1 MASSIGNSIKLTLFG
16 ESHGQGV
23 GCVIDGLPPN
33 YKLNKSLIGKR
44 LNQRKPGQ
52 ALTTPR
58 VESDEYEILSGYFND
73 KTTGAP
79 LTVWFVSNNTHSK
92 DYEAL
97 KHVFRPGHADYVGH
111 VKSDGANDYRGGGHF
126 SARLTA
132 PLVFAGAIAEDLLN
146 QKGIQVVSHIHQI
159 GSEKSISISR
169 FGIFNEDLERLN
181 DAPYGIYQDAKMRL
195 LDVVESAR
203 SQGDSVGAII
213 ETSVFELPIGL
224 GAPFFDSA
232 ESQLS
237 HALFSIPGIKGVSFG
252 DGFDFASKL
261 GSEVI
266 DAFVL
271 DHLGRVQTNA
281 NHNGGINGGLTNG
294 MPLTFKCVLKPTA
307 SISKAQNTL
316 DFQTKEMTELK
327 IEGRHDPCIALRAV
341 PIVKAMTALTLV
353 DMMMAHQ
360 STFTDD

>member
-1 MASSIGNSIKLTLFG
+1 VASSIGNSIKLTLFG

-33 YKLNKSLIGKR
+33 YKLNKALIEKR

-58 VESDEYEILSGYFND
+58 AESDEYELLSGYFNE

-79 LTVWFVSNNTHSK
+79 LTVWFVSHNTRSK
-92 DYEAL
+92 DYDAI

-111 VKSDGANDYRGGGHF
+111 IKSDGANDYRGGGHF

-146 QKGIQVVSHIHQI
+146 KRGIQIVSHIFQI
-159 GSEKSISISR
+159 GGEKSISLSR
-169 FGIFNEDLERLN
+169 YGIFNEDLERLS
-181 DAPYGIYQDAKMRL
+181 DATYGIYPDARMRM
-195 LDVVESAR
+195 LDVVEAAR
-203 SQGDSVGAII
+203 NQGDSVGAII

-224 GAPFFDSA
+224 GEPFFDSA

-237 HALFSIPGIKGVSFG
+237 HALFSIPGLKGVSFG

-271 DHLGRVQTNA
+271 DHLGQVQTNA

-294 MPLTFKCVLKPTA
+294 MPLTFKCVFKPTA
-307 SISKAQNTL
+307 SIGKKQNTL
-316 DFQTKEMTELK
+316 NFNTKEMTELE

-341 PIVKAMTALTLV
+341 PIVKAMTALTLL
-353 DMMMAHQ
+353 DMLIAHQ
-360 STFTDD
+360 KSFKDE